1 MGDLLGSSRVS
12 SQKQN
17 LIRTRET
24 CSPSNTK
31 SIRKD
36 LLDPKGFLI
45 YLYLGFIQ
53 SQYVLECMS
62 QHSLLSVQILK

>member
-1 MGDLLGSSRVS
+1 MERKRVE
-12 SQKQN
+12 N
-17 LIRTRET
+17 RLEELLIRMRET

-45 YLYLGFIQ
+45 YLYLRFTQ
-53 SQYVLECMS
+53 SQYVLEHMS